1 MLEKKMS
8 KVITSD
14 IIKVME
20 EQKKKGETEVKMQ
33 EIVVQETYMKK
44 LKEKL
49 KYLRSLNISS
59 QTEGIK
65 KEEDELKII
74 KKKYAEFALQK

>member
-8 KVITSD
+8 KVITTD
-14 IIKVME
+14 IIKTME
-20 EQKKKGETEVKMQ
+20 EQKKRNEGEEKMH
-33 EIVVQETYMKK
+33 ELVVQETYMKK

-49 KYLRSLNISS
+49 KQLRSLNIGK

-65 KEEDELKII
+65 REED
-74 KKKYAEFALQK
+74 